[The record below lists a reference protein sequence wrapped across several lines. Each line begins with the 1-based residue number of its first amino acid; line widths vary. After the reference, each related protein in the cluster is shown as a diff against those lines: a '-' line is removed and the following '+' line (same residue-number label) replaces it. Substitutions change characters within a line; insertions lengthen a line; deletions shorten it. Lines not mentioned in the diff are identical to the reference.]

1 MISIMISKRSQWTG
15 VHCSIMPEYADS
27 LAFRS
32 INRWRSSSCH
42 PTFIFNDYTGET
54 WVMRWASVVVSAW
67 DSNVLHV
74 TVEIGTVQELRLTNT
89 NISAN
94 GKSSP
99 QSMSIHSGKCALS
112 YSNGNLGY
120 YSWWQRVGCP
130 DSPLHHRPLTLFF
143 GSFFL
148 SYQCR
153 QDITYEPVCKQE
165 VQQSIQG
172 HHWCRLVRYLP
183 YLSRAQTLPTPS
195 FHLQP
200 YQGSH
205 GRRQASNHAGQ
216 LEHLIHIKCPLTLRL
231 IVHSLFTCQLGP
243 ISYHRN
249 SHRNLH

>member
-1 MISIMISKRSQWTG
+1 MRFECFARNSRNWNSSGVTFDQHQHIRKWEEFSSKY
-15 VHCSIMPEYADS
+15 VHS
-27 LAFRS
+27 FRKV
-32 INRWRSSSCH
+32 C
-42 PTFIFNDYTGET
+42 TFLLK
-54 WVMRWASVVVSAW
+54 WK
-67 DSNVLHV
+67 
-74 TVEIGTVQELRLTNT
+74 LRLLFLVTAGGLPRFAIAPPT
-89 NISAN
+89 AD
-94 GKSSP
+94 P
-99 QSMSIHSGKCALS
+99 
-112 YSNGNLGY
+112 
-120 YSWWQRVGCP
+120 
-130 DSPLHHRPLTLFF
+130 FF